1 LSDASL
7 RTAAHARAQSIRR
20 VAHHPRLRCH
30 QWSVPRGLL
39 LPHFG
44 LAIAFVFSGLLLS
57 LCIVVVAVLLVPWF
71 GQLDASHYFL
81 IGTFWVGLT
90 LIFEFGFGRLAQQKT
105 WTQLLDAYTFR
116 DGNLWPLVVLVIAFA
131 PWLAARL
138 RGWLARVAK

>member
-1 LSDASL
+1 MHHFAPPLMLALKASAVWL
-7 RTAAHARAQSIRR
+7 LILVCAVINGAFRE
-20 VAHHPRLRCH
+20 
-30 QWSVPRGLL
+30 GFL